1 MGEAEDMTLT
11 GGCACGRVRYRIN
24 GEPMLIHACH
34 CTDCQRTT
42 GSAFVIHSVIARNE
56 LKIGGET
63 QVATL
68 PTGSGAGCDMHFCAT
83 CGTYIWCR
91 YLYHQVAVIAIRA
104 GTLDNPNQVR
114 PQAHIFTQSKQPW
127 LRLPDGVPAFDEAF
141 DRNAVWPA
149 DSLEKYNSMADGG

>member
-1 MGEAEDMTLT
+1 
-11 GGCACGRVRYRIN
+11 
-24 GEPMLIHACH
+24 
-34 CTDCQRTT
+34 
-42 GSAFVIHSVIARNE
+42 
-56 LKIGGET
+56 
-63 QVATL
+63 
-68 PTGSGAGCDMHFCAT
+68 
-83 CGTYIWCR
+83 
-91 YLYHQVAVIAIRA
+91 VIAIRA